1 MDLFRLV
8 SEFCLRELVKR
19 YLAKCSHLDGQNKN
33 RALLDAALHGH
44 EECIELLLKEG
55 ADVNARDGRGN
66 SVLKRASDMGHLTC
80 VKKLIKLGADVNA
93 TNEVGD
99 SVLISAAEKGK
110 EECSLYLIFAGANV
124 NVITS
129 NFTRDT
135 TLMCQA
141 DMGRYTIVR
150 KEVTGLYPP
159 CKIVESALV
168 KSARLGL
175 HQRLELL
182 LQAQVREK
190 AQTKECSVA
199 LLRASGSGHVD
210 CLKLLINAGTDVN
223 TTDRYDF
230 TSLMYA
236 TSGNHITDKFRS

>member
-1 MDLFRLV
+1 M
-8 SEFCLRELVKR
+8 
-19 YLAKCSHLDGQNKN
+19 AKCSHLDGQNKN

-80 VKKLIKLGADVNA
+80 VKKLVKLGADVNA
-93 TNEVGD
+93 TNDVGD
-99 SVLISAAEKGK
+99 SILISAAEKGK
-110 EECSLYLIFAGANV
+110 EEFSLYLIFAGANV

-141 DMGRYTIVR
+141 DRCRYTTLR
-150 KEVTGLYPP
+150 EEGAGLYPL

-168 KSARLGL
+168 KSARLGH

-182 LQAQVREK
+182 LQAQVRDEV
-190 AQTKECSVA
+190 QSKECSAA
-199 LLRASGSGHVD
+199 LLRAV
-210 CLKLLINAGTDVN
+210 
-223 TTDRYDF
+223 
-230 TSLMYA
+230 
-236 TSGNHITDKFRS
+236 